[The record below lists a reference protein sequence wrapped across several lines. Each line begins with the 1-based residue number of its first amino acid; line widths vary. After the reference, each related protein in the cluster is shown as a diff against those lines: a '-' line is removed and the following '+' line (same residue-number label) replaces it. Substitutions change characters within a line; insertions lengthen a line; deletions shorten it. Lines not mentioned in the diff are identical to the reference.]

1 MTAVRLQSLGGQL
14 IRPDICAFSV
24 YIDDQLD
31 TFAAG
36 TGNTPI
42 PYSTYGT
49 ELFDRNNDYDIS
61 NNKFTAPVS
70 GLYQFNIKIRAESVT
85 SNQYI
90 VTFLMEPGY
99 TGNGGAGSLNASRS
113 TADVIY
119 SQTYNIRHATT
130 YNTLEAN
137 ALLYLTSG
145 QEVQHGMRV
154 ESDNSVRL
162 SDRGCM
168 FNGFLVG

>member
-1 MTAVRLQSLGGQL
+1 
-14 IRPDICAFSV
+14 
-24 YIDDQLD
+24 
-31 TFAAG
+31 
-36 TGNTPI
+36 
-42 PYSTYGT
+42 
-49 ELFDRNNDYDIS
+49 
-61 NNKFTAPVS
+61 
-70 GLYQFNIKIRAESVT
+70 
-85 SNQYI
+85 
-90 VTFLMEPGY
+90 MEPGY

-168 FNGFLVG
+168 FNGYFVG

>member
-1 MTAVRLQSLGGQL
+1 
-14 IRPDICAFSV
+14 
-24 YIDDQLD
+24 
-31 TFAAG
+31 
-36 TGNTPI
+36 
-42 PYSTYGT
+42 
-49 ELFDRNNDYDIS
+49 
-61 NNKFTAPVS
+61 
-70 GLYQFNIKIRAESVT
+70 
-85 SNQYI
+85 
-90 VTFLMEPGY
+90 
-99 TGNGGAGSLNASRS
+99 LNASRS

-137 ALLYLTSG
+137 ALLYLTLG

-168 FNGFLVG
+168 FNGYFVG